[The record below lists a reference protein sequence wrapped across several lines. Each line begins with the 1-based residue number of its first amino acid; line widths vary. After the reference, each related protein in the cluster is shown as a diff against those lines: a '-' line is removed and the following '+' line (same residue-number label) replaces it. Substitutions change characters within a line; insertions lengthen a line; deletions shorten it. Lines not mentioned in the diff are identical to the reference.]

1 MTRDKE
7 KEIAEKAYDLL
18 MQLDKSFIITICDD
32 EDESSFLATSS
43 IMHLKRDDGMD
54 IVAMIGGVAE
64 RCEVE
69 QALIAAIIHNQGSK
83 EIRKE
88 LEKIINNS

>member
-1 MTRDKE
+1 MTRNEE

-18 MQLDKSFIITICDD
+18 MQLDKSFIIAICDD
-32 EDESSFLATSS
+32 EDESSFMATSS
-43 IMHLKRDDGMD
+43 IMHFKRDDSAD
-54 IVAMIGGVAE
+54 ILAMLGGVAE

-69 QALIAAIIHNQGSK
+69 QALIAAIIQNQGSK